1 MMADSPYIPFYPSDW
16 LAGTRGLSAA
26 ETGVYI
32 TILCMIYE
40 REAPLDMPRDR
51 LARLCGCTVTNFE
64 RALSALIDGGKLI
77 IKDGGLWNKR
87 AECELEL
94 RSSKRSNAKR
104 SANARWEKPN
114 EKQGASDANASIPQ
128 CENDANQNQNQ
139 NHIEEGI
146 DANAS
151 IVLSAPAPTLPLAY
165 AVTCYN
171 EAAAQVGWPQV
182 QKLTPARSAALK
194 ARLRDCG
201 GIEGWGVAM
210 DKAKASDFLT
220 GRSPKPWTGCG
231 FDWITK
237 QANFSKLMEGNYDNR
252 TDNRQPQ
259 FATGQRNRVDPALE
273 QIARLAGL
281 DRAQRDGGAR
291 AGSHGEE
298 DGPIRMGA

>member
-1 MMADSPYIPFYPSDW
+1 MELADAKHIPQTHCAFQGARMMADSPYIPFYPSDW

-104 SANARWEKPN
+104 SANARWEKPK
-114 EKQGASDANASIPQ
+114 EKQGAIDASASIPQ

-151 IVLSAPAPTLPLAY
+151 IVLSAPAPPLPLAD

-201 GIEGWGVAM
+201 GIEGWRVAM

-220 GRSPKPWTGCG
+220 GRSHKPWTGFG

-252 TDNRQPQ
+252 TGDVSGSNARGKRPGMVDA
-259 FATGQRNRVDPALE
+259 FAAVA
-273 QIARLAGL
+273 AR
-281 DRAQRDGGAR
+281 RAAR
-291 AGSHGEE
+291 PH
-298 DGPIRMGA
+298 